1 MRMLPDLKLRTGP
14 HCVIK
19 EKEGRPDL
27 IDRRGIL
34 IRLQPFLSSQVAITQ
49 VRHALAASQA
59 FSVSL

>member
-1 MRMLPDLKLRTGP
+1 MKILPDLKLRTGP
-14 HCVIK
+14 HCVTK

-27 IDRRGIL
+27 IDWRGIL